1 MAEEGKE
8 GKVYENVKISLIG
21 GSAVGKTCII
31 RRYSNDTFVE
41 NPSSTTGGS
50 YSEKFVTIDNKDIQ
64 LNLWDTAGQE
74 KFRAIGKHFYKDAYI
89 IIMVYDISK
98 KDTFEEIKEIW
109 YPDVKQNGEKYGV
122 LAVVGNKSD
131 LYEEEEVS
139 ENEAKEFAK
148 EIGAFFMLVSAKT
161 GNNVNQLFE
170 ALLRQYLGKEFTK
183 KVEEM
188 KKNKGDTKQLKI
200 DKTKDKKKKRCC

>member
-41 NPSSTTGGS
+41 NPPSTTGGS

-200 DKTKDKKKKRCC
+200 DKTKDKKKKGCC

>member
-1 MAEEGKE
+1 MGDEGKE

-41 NPSSTTGGS
+41 NPPSTTGGS

-200 DKTKDKKKKRCC
+200 DKTKDKKKKGCC

>member
-41 NPSSTTGGS
+41 NPPSTTGGS

-64 LNLWDTAGQE
+64 LSLWDTAGQE

-200 DKTKDKKKKRCC
+200 DKTKDKKKKGCC

>member
-1 MAEEGKE
+1 M
-8 GKVYENVKISLIG
+8 
-21 GSAVGKTCII
+21 
-31 RRYSNDTFVE
+31 
-41 NPSSTTGGS
+41 
-50 YSEKFVTIDNKDIQ
+50 TIDNKDIQ

-200 DKTKDKKKKRCC
+200 DKTKGEKKKGCC

>member
-41 NPSSTTGGS
+41 NPPSTTGGS

-200 DKTKDKKKKRCC
+200 EKTKDKKKKGCC

>member
-41 NPSSTTGGS
+41 NPPSTTGGS

>member
-41 NPSSTTGGS
+41 NPPSTTGGS

-200 DKTKDKKKKRCC
+200 DKNKDKKKKGCC

>member
-41 NPSSTTGGS
+41 NPPSTTGGS

-188 KKNKGDTKQLKI
+188 KKNKGDTKQLKM
-200 DKTKDKKKKRCC
+200 DKTKDKKKKGCC

>member
-41 NPSSTTGGS
+41 NPPSTTGGS

-188 KKNKGDTKQLKI
+188 KKNKGGTKQLKI
-200 DKTKDKKKKRCC
+200 DKTKDKKKKGCC

>member
-41 NPSSTTGGS
+41 NPPSTTGGS

-188 KKNKGDTKQLKI
+188 NKNKGDTKQLKI
-200 DKTKDKKKKRCC
+200 DKTKGEKKEGCC

>member
-1 MAEEGKE
+1 MGDEGKE

-41 NPSSTTGGS
+41 NPPSTTGGS

-200 DKTKDKKKKRCC
+200 DKNKDKKKKGCC

>member
-41 NPSSTTGGS
+41 NPPSTTGGS

-200 DKTKDKKKKRCC
+200 IIKLIIL

>member
-8 GKVYENVKISLIG
+8 GKVYENIKISLIG

-41 NPSSTTGGS
+41 NPPSTTGGS

-161 GNNVNQLFE
+161 GNNVN
-170 ALLRQYLGKEFTK
+170 
-183 KVEEM
+183 
-188 KKNKGDTKQLKI
+188 
-200 DKTKDKKKKRCC
+200 